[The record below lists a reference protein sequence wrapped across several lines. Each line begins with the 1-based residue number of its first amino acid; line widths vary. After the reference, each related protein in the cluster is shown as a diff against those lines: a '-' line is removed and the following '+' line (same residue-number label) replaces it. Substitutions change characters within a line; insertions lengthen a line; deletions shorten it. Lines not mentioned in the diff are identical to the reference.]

1 MALAESKE
9 AEVNKEEEQVYDEA
23 ADKEGLQAQ
32 EDDWAVNEYSVSG
45 ERYFYVFGAEGEVE
59 GPYGLSDL
67 TTWFHSGM
75 IGPDT
80 FVCEAETEEWLA
92 LSSLIDNE
100 PQDIATEEDTS
111 GNELSEEWYMM
122 SETGE
127 TLGPYPVFEPACLV
141 YFRTVSWR
149 AVGGSG
155 RDGRLG

>member
-1 MALAESKE
+1 
-9 AEVNKEEEQVYDEA
+9 
-23 ADKEGLQAQ
+23 
-32 EDDWAVNEYSVSG
+32 
-45 ERYFYVFGAEGEVE
+45 
-59 GPYGLSDL
+59 
-67 TTWFHSGM
+67 M

-111 GNELSEEWYMM
+111 GELSEEWYMM
-122 SETGE
+122 SK
-127 TLGPYPVFEPACLV
+127 PVKRSDLTVCEPACLV